1 MRTCTGAS
9 RHQYTTVFSDG
20 GGLKPESPVRIA
32 GIEVGSVRAVTLT
45 PDNKVE
51 VVFDVLDEYAD
62 RLRQDPPDGSCSKK
76 SRSSMMDSDEEK
88 QAADAAHDD
97 GLWILQEPVLFQ
109 GHENENRGEYENA
122 QPEPVGKHRPSSC
135 VIGGTIG

>member
-1 MRTCTGAS
+1 MRYSLMGSTREKQGQ
-9 RHQYTTVFSDG
+9 HSD
-20 GGLKPESPVRIA
+20 
-32 GIEVGSVRAVTLT
+32 
-45 PDNKVE
+45 
-51 VVFDVLDEYAD
+51 FDA
-62 RLRQDPPDGSCSKK
+62 
-76 SRSSMMDSDEEK
+76 DEEYEEPFLNGQPEEPRAENLALREAPQRFSYSKVIPWHRDK
-88 QAADAAHDD
+88 QTADAAHDD